1 MACVSPV
8 NLYFLTLNPYDNV
21 IYFYLLFTKVK
32 FNKNSIKRIVKEDK
46 KRMLRINRLQTE
58 RKCPESGF
66 SGHLLAD
73 GNGAPASCRQKGSI
87 RDAIALIL

>member
-8 NLYFLTLNPYDNV
+8 NLYFLTFNPYDNV

-32 FNKNSIKRIVKEDK
+32 FNKKRIKRIVKEDK
-46 KRMLRINRLQTE
+46 KRILRINRLQTE

-66 SGHLLAD
+66 RGTFQQTKKERRH
-73 GNGAPASCRQKGSI
+73 PAGRKGLFVTQL
-87 RDAIALIL
+87 R